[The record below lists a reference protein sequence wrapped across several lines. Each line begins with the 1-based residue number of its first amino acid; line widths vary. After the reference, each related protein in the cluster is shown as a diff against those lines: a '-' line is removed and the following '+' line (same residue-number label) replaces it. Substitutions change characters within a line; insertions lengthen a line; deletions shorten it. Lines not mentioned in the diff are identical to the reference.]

1 MLLPTT
7 NFFIIGQYQKI
18 MDDDEKG
25 KRFLELIDEQNNL
38 QWGIVAKL
46 SSLIKSKW
54 DSNELQNELE
64 KLVDDHSKITKE
76 LNSLD
81 DNNSIL

>member
-1 MLLPTT
+1 
-7 NFFIIGQYQKI
+7 

-38 QWGIVAKL
+38 QWSIVAKL

-54 DSNELQNELE
+54 DSTNLQNELE
-64 KLVDDHSKITKE
+64 TLVENHSKITKE

-81 DNNSIL
+81 DKSSIL